1 MYFLSDEVRKKS
13 GTKQQLRC
21 FVPLFFYHLSGYK
34 MLLQTLSIRHPTL
47 FNRHFHTKTR
57 IEIVA

>member
-1 MYFLSDEVRKKS
+1 MISIYLLLD
-13 GTKQQLRC
+13 
-21 FVPLFFYHLSGYK
+21 YHLFGYK